1 MKDMMELL
9 QADFTPDP
17 PAGYRLLPSG
27 TGFNLLFGE
36 VYGRVEGPR
45 LVMGMRVSPR
55 HLNPHQTCHG
65 GVLSV
70 FADFMAYA
78 VQHEAGEHHTLTPTV
93 STTIDFMSPAVLG
106 DWLEARCELLQRTRN
121 LLFCQTVAR
130 VDERV
135 VFRSSSIFKIG
146 KRVSH
151 VGSTLGDFFA
161 TPEKNG
167 NSL

>member
-1 MKDMMELL
+1 MKDTLELL
-9 QADFTPDP
+9 QDDFAPDP
-17 PAGYRLLPSG
+17 PPGYRLLPTG
-27 TGFNLLFGE
+27 PGFNLLFGD
-36 VYGRVEGPR
+36 VYGRLDGPR
-45 LVMGMRVSPR
+45 LVLGMRVSPR
-55 HLNPHQTCHG
+55 HLNPHDTCHG

-106 DWLEARCELLQRTRN
+106 DWIEARCELLQRTRN

-130 VDERV
+130 VGERA

-146 KRVSH
+146 KPVSH

-161 TPEKNG
+161 GAAEDG
-167 NSL
+167 NPL